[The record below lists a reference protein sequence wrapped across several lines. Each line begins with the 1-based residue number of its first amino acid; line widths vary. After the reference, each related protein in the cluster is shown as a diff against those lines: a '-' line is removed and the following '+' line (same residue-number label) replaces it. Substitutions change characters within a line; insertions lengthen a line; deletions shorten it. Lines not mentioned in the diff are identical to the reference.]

1 MMTAEVI
8 ARPRATGQGGGVPAR
23 GDAAMTRA
31 TPAILPTGHVVT
43 RDGVA
48 LFRRTLGAGPPVV
61 FLASWSL
68 PSDSWFAQM
77 RTLAAAGFHCLAFD
91 RRGHGRSADPGCGW
105 DYDTLADDLADILDA
120 HGIEDATLVTFSGA
134 AGEAV
139 RYLTRHGR
147 GRIAR
152 LAMIGPTTPLLQA
165 GPGNAAGLDP
175 AMLEALRAELA
186 RDFPAWL
193 AGAARPFGGPDV
205 SQPMLD
211 WVCSLALQ
219 SSLPGLLA
227 FHRALCETDFTAE
240 LRALDLPV
248 LVIQG
253 ECDATCPLELTGH
266 RTAALVPGARLLVY
280 PGAPHGLPISHA
292 DRLSADL
299 AAFIRGD

>member
-1 MMTAEVI
+1 M
-8 ARPRATGQGGGVPAR
+8 R
-23 GDAAMTRA
+23 GDILPT
-31 TPAILPTGHVVT
+31 ILPTGHVVT

-48 LFRRTLGAGPPVV
+48 LFRRELGEGPPVV

-68 PSDSWFAQM
+68 PSASWGPQMFA
-77 RTLAAAGFHCLAFD
+77 LASSGFRCLAYD
-91 RRGHGRSADPGCGW
+91 RRGHGRSADPGSGY
-105 DYDTLADDLADILDA
+105 DYDTLADDLAELLAA
-120 HGIEDATLVTFSGA
+120 HGIEGATLVTFSGA

-152 LAMIGPTTPLLQA
+152 LAMIGPTTPLLERRA
-165 GPGNAAGLDP
+165 ENPDGLDS
-175 AMLEALRAELA
+175 AMLEALRGEIA

-193 AGAARPFGGPDV
+193 AANARPFGGPGA

-211 WVCSLALQ
+211 CVCDMAMEA
-219 SSLPGLLA
+219 SLPALLG

-240 LRALDLPV
+240 LRALRLPV

-253 ECDATCPLELTGH
+253 ECDATCPLELTGR

-280 PGAPHGLPISHA
+280 PGAPHGLPVSDA
-292 DRLSADL
+292 DRLAADL
-299 AAFIRGD
+299 IGFARDG